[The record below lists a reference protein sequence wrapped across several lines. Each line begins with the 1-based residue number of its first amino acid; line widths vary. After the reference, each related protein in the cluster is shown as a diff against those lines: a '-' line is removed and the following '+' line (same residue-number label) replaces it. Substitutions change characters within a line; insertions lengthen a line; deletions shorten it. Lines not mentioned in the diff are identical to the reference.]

1 MSYKG
6 YSLSVIGSRE
16 MNQDSFLVAEEQGLF
31 AVADGVGGG
40 LKGEVASKMAVEG
53 FRLHALPVGS
63 LVPVVERLQADI
75 YKEAMDI
82 LGEPLMGTTFTGIRA
97 RGDEVTLVHVGDSH
111 CYHFTGGLLKL
122 LTEDHESYEEALGG
136 PVLSSYLGMPTDL
149 HTLKIQEEVFSVG
162 LGDLLLLCSDGLHR
176 QISERQMIQLFKA
189 HLAQP
194 EMLVTALC
202 AEASAADMSDNVT
215 VVLVQ
220 V

>member
-1 MSYKG
+1 MSHKG

-16 MNQDSFLVAEEQGLF
+16 MNQDSLLVAEEQGLY

-53 FRLHALPVGS
+53 FALHALPAGS
-63 LVPVVERLQADI
+63 LVPVVERLQADV
-75 YKEAMDI
+75 YKEAMDS
-82 LGEPLMGTTFTGIRA
+82 LGEPLMGTTFTGVRIR
-97 RGDEVTLVHVGDSH
+97 GNEVTLVHVGDSH
-111 CYHFTGGLLKL
+111 CYHFTGGVLKL

-136 PVLSSYLGMPTDL
+136 PVLSSYLGMPTEL
-149 HTLKIQEEVFSVG
+149 HALKIQEEVFTVES
-162 LGDLLLLCSDGLHR
+162 GDFLLLCTDGLHHQLTER
-176 QISERQMIQLFKA
+176 QIIQMFKE

-202 AEASAADMSDNVT
+202 AEASAADLSDNVT
-215 VVLVQ
+215 VVLVR